1 MKKIINSLFIV
12 MLGAF
17 VFSSCVDD
25 KFDEPDFPFTDPDI
39 AVNSNIRQIKD
50 LLGGNTNYEI
60 TDDLVFSA
68 VVIAN
73 DSLGNFYKKI
83 VVQDSTSGIEI
94 LIDGRNLYGK
104 FPVGRRVFVKAKG
117 LVLGR
122 NRGVVQLGWTLSEGD
137 LISILS
143 KDVDKFVI
151 GGSLKNYVQPKEMN
165 ICDYGEYDIS
175 TLVKFNNVQFDKGD
189 LTKTFADGSTKT
201 DKSRTLVDCAKNQ
214 FVVRT
219 SGYAEFASDTLPAG
233 NGSLVCVLGIYKYD
247 DQAFE
252 CKRFQGAIRSLN
264 DIVFDKE
271 RCGGGPKGD
280 ETLITIKSVR
290 DMFANGQTTMA
301 DKVKIKGVVISDKEN
316 GNLPPKNLVIQ
327 DETAG
332 IAIRFDGNHDF
343 FLNDEVEIVVSNLET
358 SEYNNLLQFN
368 NVSLEA
374 AIVTGSGSVEPRIAS
389 VQEILDNGEAWEST
403 LVSIKEATISGG
415 AIYKD
420 FDVVVGDATGSI
432 DLHTNKFA
440 SFAESPLP
448 SGTVKVTAVVGQF
461 KDNYQLLLRNL
472 DDVEGGTP
480 PPGDETLITIKS
492 VRDMFAN
499 GQTTMANKV
508 KIKGIVISDKENG
521 NLPQKNLVIQDET
534 AGIAIRFDGN
544 HDFSLNDEVEI
555 VVSNLKTSEY
565 NNLLQFNNVSL
576 GAATVIGTG
585 SVTPR
590 IASVKEILDNAEVWE
605 STLVR
610 VKEATISGGS
620 NYKDKNVVV
629 GDATG
634 TINLYTRANASFGES
649 SLPSGTVKV
658 TAIVNQYKNSYQ
670 LLLRNLNDV
679 E

>member
-219 SGYAEFASDTLPAG
+219 SGYAEFASDTLPGG

-374 AIVTGSGSVEPRIAS
+374 AIVTGSGSVTPRIAS

-420 FDVVVGDATGSI
+420 KDVVVGDATGSI

-480 PPGDETLITIKS
+480 PPAGLFSDDFEGGSLDKWNVVSVTGDQKWFYSSKYGNPKSCAKMSGYSNNKRYANEDWLITPQIDLSGNSTAKLNFDNATKYDGPAMQLYISTDYSGSGDPTSASWTELTYTQSSGNWDWTSAS
-492 VRDMFAN
+492 VDLSSYADKKVYIGFKYTSTDS
-499 GQTTMANKV
+499 QTATW
-508 KIKGIVISDKENG
+508 
-521 NLPQKNLVIQDET
+521 
-534 AGIAIRFDGN
+534 
-544 HDFSLNDEVEI
+544 EI
-555 VVSNLKTSEY
+555 D
-565 NNLLQFNNVSL
+565 NVS
-576 GAATVIGTG
+576 I
-585 SVTPR
+585 
-590 IASVKEILDNAEVWE
+590 K
-605 STLVR
+605 
-610 VKEATISGGS
+610 
-620 NYKDKNVVV
+620 
-629 GDATG
+629 
-634 TINLYTRANASFGES
+634 
-649 SLPSGTVKV
+649 
-658 TAIVNQYKNSYQ
+658 
-670 LLLRNLNDV
+670 
-679 E
+679 